1 MKKHILCCILTI
13 FAYCYGNTYLYAQA
27 DMSYQKIQNPNK
39 PYNHNQGDVLTNLE
53 EKINYQQ
60 ITKATLQFQ
69 NLRKF
74 PLPLLKCTNIEEI
87 DLSHNQISEIPNE
100 IGQLK
105 KLRRLYLND
114 NQIQKLPENVYTQL
128 PNLEVLYL
136 QNNQKNFVLSP
147 NISQLTKLQQLQV
160 SKLETLPE
168 TVWQLK
174 QLQTL
179 RIWNA
184 HLTQISSN
192 IKNLT
197 RLEVL
202 CLRGN
207 NITQLP
213 PEIFSLKQLTYLS
226 LGENQISSIDSQIN
240 QLQQLGYIAI
250 DTNPIQALPIIANQ
264 LPKLQILSCWDTN
277 IDQKYL
283 DNIIQ
288 QFPLLKMYT
297 SKSGLH

>member
-1 MKKHILCCILTI
+1 MKKYLLCCICTI
-13 FAYCYGNTYLYAQA
+13 FACCCTTYLYAQA
-27 DMSYQKIQNPNK
+27 DMSYQKIQNPNI
-39 PYNHNQGDVLTNLE
+39 PHNHNQGDVLTNLE

-87 DLSHNQISEIPNE
+87 DLSHNQISEIPDE

-128 PNLEVLYL
+128 PDLEVLYL
-136 QNNQKNFVLSP
+136 QNNNKNFVLSS

-160 SKLETLPE
+160 SKLQALPE

-213 PEIFSLKQLTYLS
+213 PEIFLLKQLTYLS

-240 QLQQLGYIAI
+240 QLQQLEYIAI
-250 DTNPIQALPIIANQ
+250 YNNPIQELPIIANQ

-283 DNIIQ
+283 DNSCHK
-288 QFPLLKMYT
+288 PD
-297 SKSGLH
+297 